1 MWLLKNIT
9 GAREAYQMG
18 GEFAHIHE
26 TGDHSLHVV
35 LSPAD
40 AKKVIEAGWG
50 QRHALAGWRP
60 LGGRLEKV
68 INIPETY
75 LLIYTPRTADE
86 VEVVLEIVR
95 AAIRH
100 VSMGADVVS

>member
-1 MWLLKNIT
+1 MWLLDDIPR
-9 GAREAYQMG
+9 AHEAFQTG
-18 GEFAHIHE
+18 GELAHVHE

-40 AKKVIEAGWG
+40 AKKVIDAGWG

-60 LGGRLEKV
+60 LGGKLEK
-68 INIPETY
+68 IIDLPSTY
-75 LLIYTPRTADE
+75 LIIYTPRTAE
-86 VEVVLEIVR
+86 EINIVLEIVR

-100 VSMGADVVS
+100 MSMGAEVVS

>member
-1 MWLLKNIT
+1 MWLLENIPR
-9 GAREAYQMG
+9 AREAFQTG
-18 GEFAHIHE
+18 GELAHIHE

-60 LGGRLEKV
+60 LGGKLEKIV
-68 INIPETY
+68 DIPATY
-75 LLIYTPRTADE
+75 LLIYTPRTAGE
-86 VEVVLEIVR
+86 IEVVLEIVR
-95 AAIRH
+95 AAMRY
-100 VSMGADVVS
+100 VSMGADVIS